1 MPQFDPELVQ
11 LMRTVLED
19 AMSQVPPEI
28 AGSTTKGYWAQ
39 VILRAAAEGHT
50 SYVDFIAAAT
60 AQIHTLTSLLT

>member
-19 AMSQVPPEI
+19 AMSRVPLEI
-28 AGSTTKGYWAQ
+28 AGSSTKGYLAQ
-39 VILRAAAEGHT
+39 VIPRAAAEGHC
-50 SYVDFIAAAT
+50 SYADLIAAAT